1 MKNFSCRKISN
12 ARFYQLLFGVIALD
26 VSVAVSAADPVPAEK
41 SKTDAVAV
49 PQADA
54 NLTEAK
60 VEALLVRMRELCKG
74 GSRVELIQE
83 FKDVDIA
90 AWPSAFKDKGVGTA
104 KTVDGLNLRG
114 MGFWTLKDY
123 ERAEKDFKLALEL
136 SPTNGYLWNSMGDVY
151 RAMKDDQ
158 KALDAYMKAVEM
170 DSAQRTAKNFGW
182 MPLSAT
188 LNAAAIL
195 ITQTK
200 YAEALKVMERY
211 DDSDIQKMA
220 PAWGS
225 KMLRTYGQIYAG
237 MGKEEDAA
245 AKFKAALE
253 LEKK

>member
-1 MKNFSCRKISN
+1 MKKKSWSQVSRAKMF
-12 ARFYQLLFGVIALD
+12 QVLFAVIALD

-41 SKTDAVAV
+41 NKTDAVAV

-151 RAMKDDQ
+151 KSMKDDQ
-158 KALDAYMKAVEM
+158 RALDAYTKAFENVEK
-170 DSAQRTAKNFGW
+170 SYGW

-195 ITQTK
+195 ISQTK
-200 YAEALKVMERY
+200 YPEALKVMERY
-211 DDSDIQKMA
+211 DDNDMQKMA
-220 PAWGS
+220 PVWGV
-225 KMLRTYGQIYAG
+225 KMLRTYGQIYTA
-237 MGKEEDAA
+237 MGREDDSA